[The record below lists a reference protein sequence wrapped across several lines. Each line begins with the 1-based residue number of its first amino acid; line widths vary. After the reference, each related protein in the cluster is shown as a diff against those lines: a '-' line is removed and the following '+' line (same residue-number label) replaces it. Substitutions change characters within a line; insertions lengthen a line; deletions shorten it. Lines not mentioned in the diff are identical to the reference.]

1 MSTLPRLRVH
11 FDAARWLV
19 SFKAG
24 TAYFVCVFAVG
35 FVLGPIRE
43 LWIIPRVG
51 RVLAILAESVVMLAV
66 SVFFAQRILRWFA
79 VPKRMGTRVAV
90 GVIAFALLQ
99 IAEVGL
105 AFWLRG
111 QNPRQYVFSF
121 WSVPGAISL
130 LVQMAFGAIPA
141 VTASE

>member
-1 MSTLPRLRVH
+1 M
-11 FDAARWLV
+11 
-19 SFKAG
+19 
-24 TAYFVCVFAVG
+24 CVFAVG